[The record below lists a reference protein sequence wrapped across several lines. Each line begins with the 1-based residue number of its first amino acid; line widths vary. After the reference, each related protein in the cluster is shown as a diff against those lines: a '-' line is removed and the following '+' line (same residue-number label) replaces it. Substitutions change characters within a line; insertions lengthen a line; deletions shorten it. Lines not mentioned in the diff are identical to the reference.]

1 MHGQISKAV
10 MQVNAEGGESDA
22 IDLRQLQDFFW
33 RRWKVVVATAIVVM
47 AVAFLALLMVT
58 PRFTATAQI
67 LLEPRKEKIFG
78 AEQILPELNLE
89 TSNVDSQVSVIQSI
103 NLLRRVVEKEKLTR
117 DKEFG
122 QSQKLGL
129 FGFLTGLFSSSEP
142 AGKFEPQ
149 AGDQIPPDVLASI
162 QRLRNALEVQRVNR
176 TFVLSISVTSE
187 DAAKAV
193 RLTNAV
199 ADAFVVDRLD
209 ARYDAA
215 KRASSWLTER
225 MESLRDTLRQ
235 SEEAVADFRKEHNLV
250 TTNADAK
257 VTISEQQ
264 LSELNGKLITARA
277 ETAEKRA
284 KYEQVAL
291 VMQKGGNLQAIP
303 DVVRSSVIGDLRK
316 QQAEV
321 ARKEAD
327 LSTRYDVQHPMLI
340 NTRAE
345 KRDIERSIAAEVQ
358 RILVN
363 LKNDYDVAK
372 SREES
377 LDVSL
382 KQVTGETGIDGGV
395 GVRLRELERTNS
407 ANKTLFENFLSRAKI
422 TQEQST
428 FEENEARVISPAT
441 KPGAPSFPKKG
452 LVLALAGVVGLL
464 IGIGG
469 AVSLDML
476 NSGFLSS
483 REIEEKLGT
492 PVLASLPLLSAKDR
506 EVDGKVLDPARYLV
520 AKPLS
525 RYAESVRNI
534 RVGIQMA
541 DVDNPAKVILVTSSF
556 PSEGKSTLAQ
566 SLAWSAV
573 KAGMRVML
581 IDGDLRHPSI
591 SKHFGTEAKPGLV
604 DFLTSAVP
612 LEQAVTRLD
621 DLTVLPAGSK
631 SQNPPDLLGS
641 ERMRQLIEKL
651 RDLFDYIVV
660 DSPPVGPVIDAK
672 VLASLADKVVFSV
685 RWRMTPRET
694 VAEHIQYFMQQHK
707 LAGVA
712 LSLVDESQAPRYGA
726 YSQYYGHY
734 YKKYY
739 QN

>member
-1 MHGQISKAV
+1 MHGQISKALT
-10 MQVNAEGGESDA
+10 QVNSDGGESDA

-103 NLLRRVVEKEKLTR
+103 NLLRRVVEKEKLTQ

-122 QSQKLGL
+122 ASQKLGL

-142 AGKFEPQ
+142 AGKVEPQ
-149 AGDQIPPDVLASI
+149 GGDQIPPEVLASI

-176 TFVLSISVTSE
+176 TFVLSISVNSE
-187 DAAKAV
+187 DPAKAV

-257 VTISEQQ
+257 VTVSEQQ

-284 KYEQVAL
+284 KYEQVAQ

-303 DVVRSSVIGDLRK
+303 DVVRSTVIADLRK

-345 KRDIERSIAAEVQ
+345 RRDIERSIAAEVQ
-358 RILVN
+358 RILTN

-377 LDVSL
+377 LDASL

-395 GVRLRELERTNS
+395 GVRLRELERINA

-428 FEENEARVISPAT
+428 FEENEARVISPAIR
-441 KPGAPSFPKKG
+441 PGAPSFPKKG
-452 LVLALAGVVGLL
+452 LVLSLAGVVGLL

-469 AVSLDML
+469 AVALDML

-506 EVDGKVLDPARYLV
+506 EVDGKTLEPARYV
-520 AKPLS
+520 IAKPLS
-525 RYAESVRNI
+525 RYAESIRNI

-591 SKHFGTEAKPGLV
+591 SKQFGAEAKPGLV

-612 LEQAVTRLD
+612 LEQAVIRLD

-641 ERMRQLIEKL
+641 ERMRQLSEKL

-694 VAEHIQYFMQQHK
+694 VAEHIQYFMQHHK
-707 LAGVA
+707 LAGAA

-726 YSQYYGHY
+726 YSQYYGKY

>member
-1 MHGQISKAV
+1 
-10 MQVNAEGGESDA
+10 
-22 IDLRQLQDFFW
+22 
-33 RRWKVVVATAIVVM
+33 
-47 AVAFLALLMVT
+47 
-58 PRFTATAQI
+58 
-67 LLEPRKEKIFG
+67 
-78 AEQILPELNLE
+78 
-89 TSNVDSQVSVIQSI
+89 
-103 NLLRRVVEKEKLTR
+103 
-117 DKEFG
+117 
-122 QSQKLGL
+122 
-129 FGFLTGLFSSSEP
+129 
-142 AGKFEPQ
+142 
-149 AGDQIPPDVLASI
+149 
-162 QRLRNALEVQRVNR
+162 
-176 TFVLSISVTSE
+176 
-187 DAAKAV
+187 
-193 RLTNAV
+193 LTNAV

-257 VTISEQQ
+257 VTVSEQQ

-284 KYEQVAL
+284 KYEQVAQ

-303 DVVRSSVIGDLRK
+303 DVVRSTVIADLRK

-345 KRDIERSIAAEVQ
+345 RRDIERSIAAEVQ
-358 RILVN
+358 RILTN

-377 LDVSL
+377 LDASL

-395 GVRLRELERTNS
+395 GVRLRELERINA

-428 FEENEARVISPAT
+428 FEENEARVISPAIR
-441 KPGAPSFPKKG
+441 PGAPSFPKKG
-452 LVLALAGVVGLL
+452 LVLSLAGVVGLL

-469 AVSLDML
+469 AVALDML

-506 EVDGKVLDPARYLV
+506 EVDGKTLEPARYV
-520 AKPLS
+520 IAKPLS
-525 RYAESVRNI
+525 RYAESIRNI

-591 SKHFGTEAKPGLV
+591 SKQFGAEAKPGLV

-612 LEQAVTRLD
+612 LEQAVIRLD

-641 ERMRQLIEKL
+641 ERMRQLSEKL

-694 VAEHIQYFMQQHK
+694 VAEHIQYFMQHHK
-707 LAGVA
+707 LAGAA

-726 YSQYYGHY
+726 YSQYYGKY

>member
-1 MHGQISKAV
+1 MHGQISKAL
-10 MQVNAEGGESDA
+10 MQVSADGGDSDA

-33 RRWKVVVATAIVVM
+33 RRWKVIVATAIVAM
-47 AVAFLALLMVT
+47 ALAFLALLIVT

-103 NLLRRVVEKEKLTR
+103 NLLRRVVEKEKLMQ

-142 AGKFEPQ
+142 AGKVESQ
-149 AGDQIPPDVLASI
+149 AGEIPPDVLASI
-162 QRLRNALEVQRVNR
+162 KRLREALDVQRVNR
-176 TFVLSISVTSE
+176 TFVLSVSITSE
-187 DAAKAV
+187 DPAKAV

-215 KRASSWLTER
+215 KRASSWLAER
-225 MESLRDTLRQ
+225 MESLRETLRQ

-250 TTNADAK
+250 ATNADAK

-264 LSELNGKLITARA
+264 LSELSGKLIAARA

-284 KYEQVAL
+284 KYEQVAQ

-303 DVVRSSVIGDLRK
+303 DVVRSTVIAELRK

-327 LSTRYDVQHPMLI
+327 LIARYDVQHPSLI

-363 LKNDYDVAK
+363 LKNDFDVAK
-372 SREES
+372 SREDS

-382 KQVTGETGIDGGV
+382 KQITGETGIDGGV
-395 GVRLRELERTNS
+395 GVRLRELERINA

-441 KPGAPSFPKKG
+441 KPNAPSFPKKG
-452 LVLALAGVVGLL
+452 LVLALAGIVGLL

-469 AVSLDML
+469 AVALDML

-483 REIEEKLGT
+483 REIEEKLGA
-492 PVLASLPLLSAKDR
+492 PVLASLPLLSTKDR
-506 EVDGKVLDPARYLV
+506 EVDGKVLEPARYVV

-525 RYAESVRNI
+525 RYAESIRNI

-541 DVDNPAKVILVTSSF
+541 DVDSPAKVILVTSSF

-573 KAGMRVML
+573 KAGMRVMV

-591 SKHFGTEAKPGLV
+591 SKHFGAEAKPGLV
-604 DFLTSAVP
+604 DFLTNAVP
-612 LEQAVTRLD
+612 LEQAVIRLD
-621 DLTVLPAGSK
+621 ELAVLPAGSK

-651 RDLFDYIVV
+651 RDLFDYIVI

-685 RWRMTPRET
+685 RWRATPRET
-694 VAEHIQYFMQQHK
+694 VAEHVQYFIQQHK
-707 LAGVA
+707 LAGAA
-712 LSLVDESQAPRYGA
+712 LSLVDETQAPRYGA